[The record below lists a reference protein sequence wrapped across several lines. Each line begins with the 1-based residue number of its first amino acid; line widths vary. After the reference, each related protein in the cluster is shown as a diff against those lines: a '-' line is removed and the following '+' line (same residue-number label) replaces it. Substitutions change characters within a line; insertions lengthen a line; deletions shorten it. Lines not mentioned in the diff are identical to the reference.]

1 MKKKKNNIEDLIN
14 NMDWDP
20 NSIAK
25 KEKLNKSLPNP
36 EDIRNHYNKLEK
48 DNEDIFN
55 DKIYLEHQDEIYK
68 LSVSS
73 LRDLCNYVE
82 IRKIQMDDNLSFSQK
97 KSLIK
102 EIAPNESDYQVIGLN
117 GSTMLHKIVLP
128 QLIKFWTDANKIV
141 GDPEDF
147 ENLSPED
154 MQQLID
160 NIDEMMDGEIN
171 G

>member
-1 MKKKKNNIEDLIN
+1 MSDSAYGTKVMLGSIDKLIC
-14 NMDWDP
+14 D
-20 NSIAK
+20 A
-25 KEKLNKSLPNP
+25 L
-36 EDIRNHYNKLEK
+36 
-48 DNEDIFN
+48 
-55 DKIYLEHQDEIYK
+55 Q
-68 LSVSS
+68 
-73 LRDLCNYVE
+73 
-82 IRKIQMDDNLSFSQK
+82 
-97 KSLIK
+97 

-128 QLIKFWTDANKIV
+128 QLIKFWTDATKIV